1 MLKRGLIDGMSNL
14 AINDYQPVWLCNP
27 DANKKCDKTNCQK
40 ECFHTLDISYA
51 FKGVQPIY
59 PFAEQAN
66 QKLRAEQMGAI
77 ASAINRAKEPM
88 TFNLIPKKQPT
99 KLLRLSA
106 QITLILLSTLGWTC
120 LVWAI
125 MWVTRGIIN
134 LF

>member
-1 MLKRGLIDGMSNL
+1 MLKRGLIDGRDNL
-14 AINDYQPVWLCNP
+14 NINDYRPVWLCNP

-40 ECFHTLDISYA
+40 ECFHTLDINYA

-66 QKLRAEQMGAI
+66 QKLRAKQLGAI
-77 ASAINRAKEPM
+77 SSAINRTKEPM
-88 TFNLIPKKQPT
+88 TINLVPKKQPT
-99 KLLRLSA
+99 KLQRLSV

-120 LVWAI
+120 LFWVI
-125 MWVTRGIIN
+125 MWVIRGIIN